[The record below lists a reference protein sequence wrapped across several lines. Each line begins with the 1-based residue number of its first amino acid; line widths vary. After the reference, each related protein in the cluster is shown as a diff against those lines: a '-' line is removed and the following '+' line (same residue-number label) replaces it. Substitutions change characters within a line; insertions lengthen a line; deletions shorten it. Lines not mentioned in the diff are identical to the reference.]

1 MGLDTLM
8 SGLSKINRIRNI
20 FCVEPC
26 LGLEESI
33 IGQKPKKER
42 ETACHLKCLFE
53 TFDEITIKTMLRW
66 RHS

>member
-8 SGLSKINRIRNI
+8 SGLSKINGIRNI
-20 FCVEPC
+20 FCVEPY

-42 ETACHLKCLFE
+42 ETACHL
-53 TFDEITIKTMLRW
+53 
-66 RHS
+66 